1 MPLLF
6 TLVRAIYTVQGKK
19 AIKQRHTHF
28 KGGNQQKKIKVQ
40 YSSRSTQQMPN
51 RALPK
56 IQMEGKWL
64 ADLGFQVG
72 DHLEVICEQG
82 QILIRSLAIQE

>member
-1 MPLLF
+1 
-6 TLVRAIYTVQGKK
+6 
-19 AIKQRHTHF
+19 
-28 KGGNQQKKIKVQ
+28 
-40 YSSRSTQQMPN
+40 MPN

-82 QILIRSLAIQE
+82 QILIRSLTIQEQLLAAEHREGYKANTIEIA

>member
-1 MPLLF
+1 M
-6 TLVRAIYTVQGKK
+6 
-19 AIKQRHTHF
+19 QR
-28 KGGNQQKKIKVQ
+28 KIKVQ

-51 RALPK
+51 RTLPK

-72 DHLEVICEQG
+72 DHVEVICEQG
-82 QILIRSLAIQE
+82 QILIRSLAIQEELLAAEHRKGYKANAIEIA

>member
-1 MPLLF
+1 M
-6 TLVRAIYTVQGKK
+6 
-19 AIKQRHTHF
+19 
-28 KGGNQQKKIKVQ
+28 QKKIKVQ

>member
-1 MPLLF
+1 M
-6 TLVRAIYTVQGKK
+6 
-19 AIKQRHTHF
+19 
-28 KGGNQQKKIKVQ
+28 QKKIKVQ

-82 QILIRSLAIQE
+82 QILIRSLAIQEELLTAEHKEGYKANAIEIA